1 MQCSAIIRIEIERSS
16 ARKVPMPKSEFVR
29 LSQQAR
35 ISLDSKRIAMQSAS
49 RTLGKPRGGWIQTIR
64 TGLGM
69 STTDLSNRLKVTPST
84 VHRLEKSEIAGTI
97 NLESLKKVAE
107 ELGCELVY
115 ALVPRQD
122 LELVVK
128 KRAFELATEKLKQT
142 QSTMALEQQ
151 ELQVDVLNKLIEQK
165 ARELVES
172 RELWKAAVKDVR

>member
-1 MQCSAIIRIEIERSS
+1 
-16 ARKVPMPKSEFVR
+16 
-29 LSQQAR
+29 
-35 ISLDSKRIAMQSAS
+35 
-49 RTLGKPRGGWIQTIR
+49 
-64 TGLGM
+64 M